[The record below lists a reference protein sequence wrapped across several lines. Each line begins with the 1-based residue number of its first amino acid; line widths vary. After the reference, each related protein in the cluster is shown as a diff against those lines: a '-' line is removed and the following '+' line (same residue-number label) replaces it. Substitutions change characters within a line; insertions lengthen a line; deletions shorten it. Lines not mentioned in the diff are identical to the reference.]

1 MEEISSILFKRKTEK
16 RKNNLKFPCSYF
28 LYIFTFSFSNMDRLF
43 HEKTKKGKEDKI

>member
-28 LYIFTFSFSNMDRLF
+28 LYIFTFSFSNIHHLF
-43 HEKTKKGKEDKI
+43 HEKTKERKEDKI